1 MCIRGTVSNAFEEI
15 AQVIKQA
22 KRRWLGG
29 GLGDGTDRSEAE
41 VGLGSPNKMC
51 LASSPSVKTRCMNND
66 VEMLLGSDHRAVV
79 VSRCRAEFS
88 LKLSRRAGLQC
99 GCRRYQQS
107 RAPAAAAI
115 ACIAWH
121 VLLRCMHAMYAKV
134 GAGAIDAYVGN

>member
-1 MCIRGTVSNAFEEI
+1 MFCLGHDGQCIIDLCLFILWVSKLYSYVFL
-15 AQVIKQA
+15 VLFSC
-22 KRRWLGG
+22 WGWV
-29 GLGDGTDRSEAE
+29 SF
-41 VGLGSPNKMC
+41 GSPNKMC

-121 VLLRCMHAMYAKV
+121 VLLRCMHAMCAKV